1 MSSTD
6 AHRIV
11 IKGTGIRYEALA
23 NAALTPG
30 HLLYLLSTGK
40 VAVHATAAGN
50 AEKMFAVEDDL
61 QGNDIDDAYS
71 SGDLVQYEIMPRG
84 NEVYALLSNG
94 QSVAIGDP
102 LESAGD
108 GTLRKH
114 VPDIDSAS
122 DTETIYAEAIVGYAM
137 EAVDMSGSSGV
148 DPSGRIRVR
157 IN

>member
-71 SGDLVQYEIMPRG
+71 SGDLVQY
-84 NEVYALLSNG
+84 
-94 QSVAIGDP
+94 
-102 LESAGD
+102 
-108 GTLRKH
+108 
-114 VPDIDSAS
+114 
-122 DTETIYAEAIVGYAM
+122 
-137 EAVDMSGSSGV
+137 
-148 DPSGRIRVR
+148 
-157 IN
+157 